1 MAEWVTIISSLATGA
16 GTLVL
21 AVATFAS
28 VRSANRAARTAERA
42 LQVGLRPVLAP
53 SRPQDPADKIL
64 FADDHWLTVRGGEA
78 VVESSDGVV
87 YLALG
92 LRNVGMGLAVLRGWR
107 VTSEALQGLGGVAY
121 PTSISEFRSQ
131 QRDLYVP
138 AGDVGF
144 WQGAVRDG
152 ADPLLAELRTIA
164 ADRRGL
170 TIDLLYGDHE
180 GGQRRITRFVLT
192 PRQASGWLCS
202 ATRHWNVDHP

>member
-1 MAEWVTIISSLATGA
+1 MADWATISSLATAG
-16 GTLVL
+16 GTLIL

-53 SRPQDPADKIL
+53 SRLQDPAEKIL

-78 VVESSDGVV
+78 VVESSGGVV
-87 YLALG
+87 YLAIA

-107 VTSEALQGLGGVAY
+107 LTPEAHQGLGGVAY
-121 PTSISEFRSQ
+121 PTSISEFRTQ

-144 WQGAVRDG
+144 WQGALRDG
-152 ADPLLAELRTIA
+152 ADPALTELQAIA
-164 ADRRGL
+164 TQRKGL
-170 TIDLLYGDHE
+170 TIDLLYGDHD

-192 PRQASGWLCS
+192 PRQESGWLCS
-202 ATRHWNVDHP
+202 ATRHWNVDHQ